1 VGVGPPDARTLR
13 DEMAV
18 SGQSP
23 LAAGGQILLA
33 AHIDVWRAILP
44 RGRSRRSRRCGAV
57 LAVHGGAWG

>member
-23 LAAGGQILLA
+23 LAAGRQILLA
-33 AHIDVWRAILP
+33 AHIDV
-44 RGRSRRSRRCGAV
+44 
-57 LAVHGGAWG
+57 